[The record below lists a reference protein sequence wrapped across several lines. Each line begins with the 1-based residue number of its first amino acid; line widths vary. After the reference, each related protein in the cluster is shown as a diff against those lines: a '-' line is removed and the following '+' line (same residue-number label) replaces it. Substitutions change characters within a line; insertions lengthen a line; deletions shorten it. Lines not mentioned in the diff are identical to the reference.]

1 MPDETVRMSGSR
13 SSIPVPSGWTWI
25 SFRSGLAGQ
34 ERHDT
39 IIRRLEMSERDSV
52 MDLREMWLRM
62 AREKNMVGERSEKEG
77 EGGFGKELEEKQ

>member
-1 MPDETVRMSGSR
+1 
-13 SSIPVPSGWTWI
+13 
-25 SFRSGLAGQ
+25 
-34 ERHDT
+34 
-39 IIRRLEMSERDSV
+39 